1 MIILAIDPGP
11 KASAYCYVESKGY
24 KPKHIGKVLN
34 SELRDIVRNGVY
46 EQLVIEEC
54 IARKWA
60 GREISDTA
68 FAAGRLAECS
78 NVKPDISWKLHRD
91 FEDHFTLISRSKV
104 RGHLTREKKGG
115 DAIMIQEL
123 ICLFEPKIF
132 YQWRSGQIT
141 RPKMII
147 AAKKGFFKGFKGDIW
162 QAFALAVTFINIK
175 GV

>member
-1 MIILAIDPGP
+1 MILLAIDPGP
-11 KASAYCYVESKGY
+11 LESAYCYVTSDTYNVLAKG
-24 KPKHIGKVLN
+24 KLENEEIR
-34 SELRDIVRNGVY
+34 SIVRHGAY
-46 EQLVIEEC
+46 DACVIEEC

-68 FAAGRLAECS
+68 FESGRIAECA
-78 NVKPDISWKLHRD
+78 NRTRCNG
-91 FEDHFTLISRSKV
+91 FTLISRSKV
-104 RGHLTREKKGG
+104 RGHITKETRGG

-147 AAKKGFFKGFKGDIW
+147 EAKKGFFNGFKGDIW
-162 QAFALAVTFINIK
+162 QAFALAVTFINTK